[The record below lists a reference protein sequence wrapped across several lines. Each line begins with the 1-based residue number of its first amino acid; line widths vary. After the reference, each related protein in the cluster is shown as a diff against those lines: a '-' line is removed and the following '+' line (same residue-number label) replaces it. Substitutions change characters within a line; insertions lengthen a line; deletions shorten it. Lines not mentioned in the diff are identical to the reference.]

1 MDAPRVQKK
10 KRAGLCDGEE
20 AIEIYARGRR
30 PPFSLAQLHCFT
42 LTQFSWSVRCQV
54 VSPTR
59 PASPARIDDRDRQIV
74 THSPAR
80 PAHHHRPGPPEQT
93 RRRPSI
99 GSMQCPP
106 RRGAPALDWIQS
118 SSSATSAPMK
128 LGEPSHVRA
137 HAVRSGPVR
146 SGTRPGRVR
155 YGPTALH
162 YTSPS
167 GGAESELPA
176 DIHILP
182 QSLSISPLRS
192 SIRPRFPPT
201 RLRARQSPPT
211 PPPPPPLCR
220 QQDAGA

>member
-1 MDAPRVQKK
+1 MIATNSNPQPGT
-10 KRAGLCDGEE
+10 A
-20 AIEIYARGRR
+20 
-30 PPFSLAQLHCFT
+30 
-42 LTQFSWSVRCQV
+42 
-54 VSPTR
+54 
-59 PASPARIDDRDRQIV
+59 
-74 THSPAR
+74 
-80 PAHHHRPGPPEQT
+80 GPPPPSRSTQQT

-137 HAVRSGPVR
+137 HAVRSGPAPDQ
-146 SGTRPGRVR
+146 GA

-192 SIRPRFPPT
+192 SIRPPLPSN
-201 RLRARQSPPT
+201 SPPRSAVGT
-211 PPPPPPLCR
+211 HPPLFLLSAGNRR
-220 QQDAGA
+220 QAHKK